1 MITVTITD
9 SVTRTMVL
17 KRNDTLFAVI
27 VSGLELTREDISLST
42 GSQGWWTESFQLKL
56 PVALELSG

>member
-1 MITVTITD
+1 
-9 SVTRTMVL
+9 MVL

-27 VSGLELTREDISLST
+27 VSGLELTREDISLSM

-56 PVALELSG
+56 SIALELSE